1 MERILVIYPSETE
14 SSVSVVE
21 VSHYIKELYSN
32 FNNTHEI
39 EEIHVTKK
47 TITKEYKKI
56 IESDIIVVLDH
67 SPETFLSL
75 SHLRETMGCDFRVIF
90 YVLGMAS
97 TGMWPLFKWNLGKCL
112 NSSDLFIV
120 SCSRDVKLI
129 KKFVNG
135 ANILYQPFSISPY
148 TQNIF
153 HFPEVKKIQKLV
165 YIGRLSSQKNIH
177 SMIELI
183 YILNNMGHRVELNLI
198 GGWDEI
204 GSPPFK
210 MEKIEYQKEVQN
222 LVLKL
227 GIKEQI
233 IFHGHKTKKEIDL
246 FLSQDKYVFISLSL
260 NIDENF
266 NLSAFRALSNRTNA
280 IVTDWGGQ
288 YDFSDIFYDN
298 VELVE
303 LEQGLVGPFVNV
315 HALAV
320 KILKLSFPMKI
331 YNVPNFTLT
340 AQSIVLLSYLNS
352 KIEKKSKIEV
362 RNLLETMLRDRETF
376 MDETGEKVY
385 DGYMDNKYIEVSSI
399 YSNAKVKKS
408 NLGIKSIFVEKQ
420 EDDLILHDL
429 MKGRSTICLKNK
441 SEEEISKILKDLGHF
456 YSY

>member
-1 MERILVIYPSETE
+1 MERILVIYPSESE

-32 FNNTHEI
+32 FNNTYEI

-47 TITKEYKKI
+47 SITKEYKKI
-56 IESDIIVVLDH
+56 IESDIVVVLDH

-75 SHLRETMGCDFRVIF
+75 SHLREKMGCDFRVIF

-97 TGMWPLFKWNLGKCL
+97 TGMWPLFKWNLGKSL
-112 NSSDLFIV
+112 NSRDLFIV
-120 SCSRDVKLI
+120 SCSRDIELI

-135 ANILYQPFSISPY
+135 ANVLYQPFCISPY
-148 TQNIF
+148 TQSTF
-153 HFPEVKKIQKLV
+153 HFPEVQKIQKLV
-165 YIGRLSSQKNIH
+165 YIGRLSAQKNIH

-183 YILNNMGHRVELNLI
+183 YILNNMGHKIELNLI

-210 MEKIEYQKEVQN
+210 MDKIEYQKEVES

-280 IVTDWGGQ
+280 ILTDWGGQ

-303 LEQGLVGPFVNV
+303 LEHGLIGPFVNV
-315 HALAV
+315 HELALN
-320 KILKLSFPMKI
+320 ILKLSFPERI
-331 YNVPNFTLT
+331 YNITNFTL
-340 AQSIVLLSYLNS
+340 ADQSRDLSKYLNLKVDRLL
-352 KIEKKSKIEV
+352 KIEIL
-362 RNLLETMLRDRETF
+362 NLLKAMLKDREIL

-385 DGYMDNKYIEVSSI
+385 DGYKDKKYLEVSSI
-399 YSNAKVKKS
+399 YSKVKLKKS
-408 NLGIKSIFVEKQ
+408 KSGIISVFVERR
-420 EDDLILHDL
+420 ENDLVLHDL
-429 MKGRSTICLKNK
+429 MKGRSTFSIKNK
-441 SEEEISKILKDLGHF
+441 NEEEISKILKDHGHF
-456 YSY
+456 YSF